1 MKPRCWLAVEGALGG
16 FSAAI
21 RDGERELADGAAGKE
36 ALERG
41 LGLITDVL
49 RNAGLALSE
58 IDAVAVGTG
67 PGSFTGLRIAVSYA
81 KGLAFALKLPLAGV
95 SSYDVLD
102 DGTAPA
108 PVLAVAHG
116 RPDIA
121 CARLRMPDG
130 TFTKCG
136 NPDTIAKFVHEH
148 VCGGAVATYGALQ
161 GVVERLGERGLDVRA
176 FPVPDFPA
184 RTVARLAAERF
195 RESGQ
200 IPQVHELVLDYGE
213 LPPADVPGLARQ

>member
-1 MKPRCWLAVEGALGG
+1 MNPRSWLAIEGALGG
-16 FSAAI
+16 FSAAV
-21 RDGERELADGAAGKE
+21 REGERELGAGAAGKE

-41 LGLITDVL
+41 LALVTEVL
-49 RNAGLALSE
+49 RSAGLALAE
-58 IDAVAVGTG
+58 IDAIAVGTG

-102 DGTAPA
+102 DGADPA

-121 CARLRMPDG
+121 CVRLRTSSG
-130 TFTKCG
+130 RFTRCG
-136 NPDTIAKFVHEH
+136 NPDAIAKFVAEYAS
-148 VCGGAVATYGALQ
+148 GGALVTYGALQ
-161 GVVERLGERGLDVRA
+161 GVVERLGERGFDVRA
-176 FPVPDFPA
+176 FPVPDSPA
-184 RTVARLAAERF
+184 RAVARLAAERF
-195 RESGQ
+195 AESGP

-213 LPPADVPGLARQ
+213 LPAADVPRPPRP